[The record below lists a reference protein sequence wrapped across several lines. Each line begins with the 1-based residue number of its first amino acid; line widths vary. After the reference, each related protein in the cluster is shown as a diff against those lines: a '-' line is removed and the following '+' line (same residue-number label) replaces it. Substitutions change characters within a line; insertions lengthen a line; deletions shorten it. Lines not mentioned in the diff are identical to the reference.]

1 MSNRNRQIQIFSRV
15 EAAYEQVRSA
25 SREDE
30 RNEQQRNRVQ
40 QRQAVQALQNEYD
53 AIFRGAN
60 HR

>member
-15 EAAYEQVRSA
+15 EVAYEQVRSA
-25 SREDE
+25 AREDE

>member
-15 EAAYEQVRSA
+15 EVAYEQVRSA
-25 SREDE
+25 AREDE
-30 RNEQQRNRVQ
+30 RNEKQRNRVQ

-53 AIFRGAN
+53 AIFRGSN